1 MKIATIAVVAVA
13 TVALNAAPS
22 AEEQQTDGKAY
33 VCGGEKMNLTELE
46 DGRLALEGK
55 GLTGYV
61 SIHRPTGMYRG
72 SVDGW
77 GSQHKTPREAL
88 DAACGRL
95 LEKAQ
100 TESEEALRKDLH
112 EFYEAWK

>member
-1 MKIATIAVVAVA
+1 MDSKVYI
-13 TVALNAAPS
+13 
-22 AEEQQTDGKAY
+22 
-33 VCGGEKMNLTELE
+33 CGGEQMKLTELE

-61 SIHRPTGMYRG
+61 SIHRPTGMFRG

-88 DAACGRL
+88 NAACEWL

-100 TESEEALRKDLH
+100 TESEEALRKELN